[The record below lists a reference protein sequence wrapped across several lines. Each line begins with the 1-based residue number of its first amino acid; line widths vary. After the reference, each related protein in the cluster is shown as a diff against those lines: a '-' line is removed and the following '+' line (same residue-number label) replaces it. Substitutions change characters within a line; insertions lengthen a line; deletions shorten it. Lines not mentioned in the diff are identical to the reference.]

1 MTLENLLR
9 IGSLKRHQP
18 SDADLLRLLGA
29 AHQGL
34 KDTEIPGLSAGS
46 RFDMAYKAIMQC
58 ALLAMMAN
66 GFRPSSNAPGHHA
79 TIIQSLPK
87 SIGIQK
93 KQMALLDQLRHKRN
107 LHDYTGMDVS
117 EKEADAC
124 MLAAAELFDTV
135 EAWLRE
141 HRPVRGANR

>member
-18 SDADLLRLLGA
+18 SDADLLRLL
-29 AHQGL
+29 
-34 KDTEIPGLSAGS
+34 
-46 RFDMAYKAIMQC
+46 
-58 ALLAMMAN
+58 AMLAN

-79 TIIQSLPK
+79 TLIQSLPK
-87 SIGIQK
+87 SIGVQK
-93 KQMALLDQLRHKRN
+93 KQMALLDQLRRKRN

>member
-46 RFDMAYKAIMQC
+46 RFDMAHKAIMQC
-58 ALLAMMAN
+58 ALL
-66 GFRPSSNAPGHHA
+66 
-79 TIIQSLPK
+79 
-87 SIGIQK
+87 
-93 KQMALLDQLRHKRN
+93 DQLRRKRN